1 MIRHLFRKHQ
11 MEGYGAFWICKL
23 CGVLQYKNSYDFK
36 GTNATYAVLKELQPN
51 KLQEELKKEG

>member
-1 MIRHLFRKHQ
+1 